1 MISDDEWLDT
11 PKAKPRRMMTADVL
25 EFVCQKIEEGQ
36 SVREIFACND
46 LPARSAFYRFVDAD
60 KQAQDRYAR
69 AMELRQLLLFDQ
81 IIDIAD
87 TPQLG
92 EKRKVLVSGSQSTD
106 EGQLVEVTEGD
117 MIEHRKL
124 QIEARKWAL
133 GKMNPEKYGNR
144 TDLKVDGSLTLDSV
158 AERLA
163 RAKERLKDE
172 I

>member
-1 MISDDEWLDT
+1 MMTDGEWEGRESRVT
-11 PKAKPRRMMTADVL
+11 RRMMSDEVL
-25 EFVCQKIEEGQ
+25 QFVCERIEAGE
-36 SVREIFACND
+36 SVRSIFALND
-46 LPARSAFYRFVDAD
+46 LPARSAFYRFVAESEE
-60 KQAQDRYAR
+60 AQDRYAR
-69 AMELRQLLLFDQ
+69 AMELRQMLLFDE

-87 TPQLG
+87 TTKEG
-92 EKRKVLVSGSQSTD
+92 TTEKTD
-106 EGQLVEVTEGD
+106 ADGKILEIKRGD

-144 TDLKVDGSLTLDSV
+144 TDLKVDGSLTIDSV

-172 I
+172 D